1 MFPVDLAKPL
11 PKAASLRPLSEN
23 NEIINIDPPTSNN
36 EKEEGLYSV
45 KEAHIAEPE
54 RSEHSVSEEPLPPK
68 RNPLTVLKLNHR
80 QWLDFRVPSS

>member
-36 EKEEGLYSV
+36 EKEDGLYSV
-45 KEAHIAEPE
+45 KEAHIAKPE
-54 RSEHSVSEEPLPPK
+54 GSEHSVSEEPPPPK